1 MALRIE
7 LKPHERIIIGKV
19 ALTNG
24 PTRTTFVVDG
34 RAPILRCKDVITP
47 EQADT
52 VCKKLYLLIERVYLE
67 EVTFE
72 EAAPA
77 FNALAAEIVGPLEH
91 DALFLQRRSPSFRR
105 AEPYGALKD
114 SCRKLIATTGSIIRP
129 AQAALRSRTSH
140 LRRQPKPF

>member
-47 EQADT
+47 EEADT
-52 VCKKLYLLIERVYLE
+52 VCKKLYVLIERVYLE
-67 EVTFE
+67 EISFE
-72 EAAPA
+72 EAAPH
-77 FNALAAEIVGPLEH
+77 FHALAAEIVGAAPSTKR
-91 DALFLQRRSPSFRR
+91 FLAAI
-105 AEPYGALKD
+105 AERFVAENLYAALKL
-114 SCRKLIATTGSIIRP
+114 CRKLIAYERSVI
-129 AQAALRSRTSH
+129 AHAQQAA
-140 LRRQPKPF
+140 

>member
-24 PTRTTFVVDG
+24 PARTTFVVDG

-52 VCKKLYLLIERVYLE
+52 VCKRLYLVIERVYLE
-67 EVTFE
+67 ELAFE
-72 EAAPA
+72 EAAGS
-77 FNALAAEIVGPLEH
+77 FRDIAAEILGAAPSTKRFLE
-91 DALFLQRRSPSFRR
+91 AITERFV
-105 AEPYGALKD
+105 AGNCYGALKI
-114 SCRKLIATTGSIIRP
+114 CRKLIAYEASIIAH
-129 AQAALRSRTSH
+129 AQKAA
-140 LRRQPKPF
+140 

>member
-7 LKPHERIIIGKV
+7 LKPNERIIIGRV

-52 VCKKLYLLIERVYLE
+52 VCKKLYLVIERVYLE
-67 EVTFE
+67 ELSFE
-72 EAAPA
+72 EAAPV
-77 FNALAAEIVGPLEH
+77 FQALAGEIVGAAPSTKRFLE
-91 DALFLQRRSPSFRR
+91 AI
-105 AEPYGALKD
+105 AERFVTQNLYGALKI
-114 SCRKLIATTGSIIRP
+114 CRKLIAYESSIIAH
-129 AQAALRSRTSH
+129 AQAA
-140 LRRQPKPF
+140 

>member
-52 VCKKLYLLIERVYLE
+52 VCKKLYLVIERVYLE
-67 EVTFE
+67 EITFE

-77 FNALAAEIVGPLEH
+77 FNALAAEIVGAAPSTKR
-91 DALFLQRRSPSFRR
+91 FLAAI
-105 AEPYGALKD
+105 AERFVAQNLYGALKI
-114 SCRKLIATTGSIIRP
+114 CRKLIAYEGSIIAH
-129 AQAALRSRTSH
+129 AQAA
-140 LRRQPKPF
+140 